1 MVVPNAIR
9 IGVIG
14 ITWTDNA
21 VPIIPI
27 TINKDHMIISLL
39 DGFIFIIL
47 QTLII

>member
-1 MVVPNAIR
+1 MVIPNRIR

-27 TINKDHMIISLL
+27 TTNKDHMIIFLL
-39 DGFIFIIL
+39 DGFIFMIL
-47 QTLII
+47 QTFII